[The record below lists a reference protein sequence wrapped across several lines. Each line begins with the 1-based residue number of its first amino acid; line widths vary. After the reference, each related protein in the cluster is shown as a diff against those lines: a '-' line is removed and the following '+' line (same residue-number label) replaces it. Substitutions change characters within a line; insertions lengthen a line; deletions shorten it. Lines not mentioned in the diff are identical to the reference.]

1 MPAADDDSSRESR
14 ALIDL
19 ARTTTSDLYALLDLS
34 PETTTAATLKKAWRL
49 AALKHHPDKNRGDE
63 AAAADRL
70 AETRQALDI
79 LSDDAA
85 RTVYDDKQR
94 AQRDKKERAAA
105 FEGKRRKMKEDLE
118 RRESAN
124 WSPAGMAGMKR
135 KMEETPE
142 AKKEQKIRNLAAEGA
157 RRRQEMADKL
167 RRERE
172 GATKT
177 VDDDDPFV
185 ERSSK
190 EGIGAETVASSTPHK
205 AFSKSVG
212 SAGTASP
219 SFSFSAKSTPA
230 RGAAA
235 TGADKNAALFQS
247 TMARLRAAEKERLER
262 EIRKE
267 EASLEA
273 AQEATS

>member
-1 MPAADDDSSRESR
+1 MPAPDDESSRESR

-19 ARTTTSDLYALLDLS
+19 ARTTTTDLYALLELT

-63 AAAADRL
+63 ANAADRL

-85 RTVYDDKQR
+85 RSVYDDKQR
-94 AQRDKKERAAA
+94 AQRDKKEREAA

-157 RRRQEMADKL
+157 RRRQEMTEKL

-172 GATKT
+172 GGDKT
-177 VDDDDPFV
+177 VGNDDPFV
-185 ERSSK
+185 DTENKKGSM
-190 EGIGAETVASSTPHK
+190 GETMTTSTPHK
-205 AFSKSVG
+205 AFSRSVG
-212 SAGTASP
+212 SNGTASP

-230 RGAAA
+230 NGSAT
-235 TGADKNAALFQS
+235 TGADKNGALFQS

-267 EASLEA
+267 EASLDA
-273 AQEATS
+273 AQEAAS

>member
-1 MPAADDDSSRESR
+1 MPAANDESSRESR

-19 ARTTTSDLYALLDLS
+19 ARTTTTDLYALLDLS

-70 AETRQALDI
+70 AETRQALDV

-85 RTVYDDKQR
+85 RSVYDDKQR
-94 AQRDKKERAAA
+94 AQRDKKEREAA

-124 WSPAGMAGMKR
+124 WSPAGMASMKR

-157 RRRQEMADKL
+157 RRRQEMAEKL

-172 GATKT
+172 GGNKT
-177 VDDDDPFV
+177 ADDDDPFV
-185 ERSSK
+185 DMQGRGDTS
-190 EGIGAETVASSTPHK
+190 GETVATSTPHK
-205 AFSKSVG
+205 AFSRSVG
-212 SAGTASP
+212 SNGTASP
-219 SFSFSAKSTPA
+219 SFSFSAKSTPVK
-230 RGAAA
+230 GAAA
-235 TGADKNAALFQS
+235 SGPDKNGALFQS

-267 EASLEA
+267 EASLDA